1 MIKSGGMPRNK
12 PDGIIQFSHAVVRI
26 FCSVVYYLVLARVDI
41 QESDVKIKGT
51 AANCVA
57 IASAVIVRFQNT
69 KALALHY
76 RISTVL
82 SKPNTH
88 SVRKVNAF
96 CKQASNVLSGTRNF
110 KTFDRHMPIIFD

>member
-1 MIKSGGMPRNK
+1 MIKSASMPRNK
-12 PDGIIQFSHAVVRI
+12 PGEITQFSHAVVRI
-26 FCSVVYYLVLARVDI
+26 FCSVVYYPSSLAQVDI

-57 IASAVIVRFQNT
+57 IASAVIVRFRNT

-82 SKPNTH
+82 SKLTTKY
-88 SVRKVNAF
+88 SFREE
-96 CKQASNVLSGTRNF
+96 S
-110 KTFDRHMPIIFD
+110 